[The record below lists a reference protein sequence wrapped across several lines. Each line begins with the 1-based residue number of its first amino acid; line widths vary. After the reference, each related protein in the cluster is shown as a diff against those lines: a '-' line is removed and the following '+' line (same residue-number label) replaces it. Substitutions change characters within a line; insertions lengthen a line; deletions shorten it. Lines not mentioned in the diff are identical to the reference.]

1 MGPNRE
7 EVPSVHTAAISSTYD
22 PRRPVNL
29 LKSLGILRR
38 GLGDPTIRLSATD
51 AWLAFATPQG
61 DATLH
66 ISKLSPAGVAR
77 FGAWG
82 PGARWAIDFAP
93 ELLGKEDDWARFDE
107 PDFFAALPEI
117 VQRQRREHRDMVLPR
132 THRIFEH
139 AAGAVLEQRVTGIEA
154 NHAWRWLIRHHGR
167 PAPGPAP
174 DGLRLFPR
182 PEQIAALKRWDW
194 QGARVENQRAQTLGR
209 LAFAASRLEWW
220 AAPELGEIKPQAS
233 GAGTLEAALLAIP
246 GIGPWTVA
254 ETLQR
259 SHGSPDHISVGDFHL
274 AGFVGQMLT
283 GRRVKDSTMLEL
295 LSPFAGQRQRLIRLL
310 LLSGQKKQS
319 FGPRYAPLDH
329 RGR

>member
-1 MGPNRE
+1 MQTPA
-7 EVPSVHTAAISSTYD
+7 VSSTYD
-22 PRRPVNL
+22 PQRPVNL
-29 LKSLGILRR
+29 LKSLAIMRR
-38 GLGDPTIRLSATD
+38 GLGDPTIRLTATD
-51 AWLAFATPQG
+51 AWIAFITPLG

-66 ISKLSPAGVAR
+66 ISKMSLNDAAQFS
-77 FGAWG
+77 AWG
-82 PGARWAIDFAP
+82 PGAQWAIDHAP
-93 ELLGKEDDWARFDE
+93 DLLGKKDDWASFDQR
-107 PDFFAALPEI
+107 DFFTALPEI
-117 VQRQRREHRDMVLPR
+117 VQRQRIEHRDLVLPR
-132 THRIFEH
+132 THRLFEH

-167 PAPGPAP
+167 AAPGPVP
-174 DGLRLFPR
+174 EGLRLFPQ
-182 PEQIAALKRWDW
+182 PEQVAALKRWDW
-194 QGARVENQRAQTLGR
+194 QSARVDNQRAQTLNR

-220 AAPELGEIKPQAS
+220 ATHDLAEKKPQAS
-233 GAGTLEAALLAIP
+233 GAGTLEAALLAVP

-274 AGFVGQMLT
+274 AGFVGQALT
-283 GRRVKDSTMLEL
+283 GRRIDDTQMLEL
-295 LSPFAGQRQRLIRLL
+295 LSPFAGQRQRVIRLL